1 MNNKTKAWGLALS
14 LVVTIALL
22 VAVGG
27 QIPDDSSQE
36 PLFSEGHLPSN
47 DSDGLG
53 SNSSQQSNLV
63 PNLVPIDAIEV
74 DSEIGA
80 PDDMDPVAP
89 CSDMD
94 ATTDECARRDVS
106 SFRLFANRTGGGV
119 NGAEKLGHWDGG
131 IVYHLPDDLGP

>member
-1 MNNKTKAWGLALS
+1 MSMNNKTRAWGLALS

-27 QIPDDSSQE
+27 QIPDDSGQE
-36 PLFSEGHLPSN
+36 PLLSEGHLPSN

-63 PNLVPIDAIEV
+63 PIDAIEV

-80 PDDMDPVAP
+80 PDDMEPVAP

-119 NGAEKLGHWDGG
+119 NGAEKLGHWGGG